1 MQVHRTIC
9 WIRYVLVLS
18 LVSILPNAPVIA
30 ESFIEEVVVTARKR
44 EESALDTPVSVT
56 VLSGEDIDVYNTRG
70 LVQLTARVPGLAI
83 ENGGGGFAGGDMTI
97 RGIGRTALDYGLDSS
112 VTLWIDGMAFSR
124 GHMTSTGLFDATSVE
139 VQKGPQS
146 LYYGKN
152 TIAGVVA
159 IHSVSP
165 VVGEETEGFLRAS
178 YEFETEDPVF
188 EGGVSFPLGDTL
200 AVRLAARYQDMQ
212 GGWLENS
219 ARPLDASVLYP
230 GTNFQT
236 RGAAWEDF
244 PKQEETIARAT
255 IVWEPSDNF
264 DANLK
269 LFRADTKRADTVATI
284 LWSCADGPG
293 ANPFFAVSFVQFADP
308 TQTCPDGSPRL
319 LANAALPPIEVSRAN
334 PFTEDDGGFFY
345 ELEQDLYT
353 LQMNWDLG
361 NYTITSVTGYWDYE
375 SGEQTDYAW
384 TSWATSGLANQ
395 GESGESFTQELRVS
409 SNFDGDINFT
419 VGAFFEDSERAFSA
433 PIQVVT
439 PVVYHIFGAFL
450 PPPLAG
456 DIVPFDGGGLYDG
469 AYLNAH
475 QIWDNDIESLS
486 VFAGIDWQL
495 TEDLELSGGLRYT
508 DEERSA
514 SGGNVFENS
523 GFFGFSPSG
532 VTYNPSTDS
541 DNVSPEATLSYHLN
555 DDVMGFVSY
564 KTGFQA
570 GGISNPG
577 TVPNLSALPVEV
589 QNDVLAFDET
599 EVEGIEVGLK
609 GRFMDG
615 RMRAELGAFF
625 YELEDLQ
632 VGIFNAAT
640 VSVTLQNAAVA
651 HNWGLEANILY
662 YVNERLQ
669 LRFAGQ
675 YNKLEY
681 DEWEDASCHSIDNAI
696 PAALL
701 PTTGPGCHVTTDP
714 LSGASVKIQDLSGV
728 RYGGPSLQLNA
739 GLTYERPLTEGWGLG
754 FSWDTIHHSEGERA
768 LNQPGTEIPSRTV
781 THLALSVY
789 QEEGPWQANLMC
801 SNCFNEI
808 YVSRIGNKP
817 LGKIIPGVAGD
828 LVADLATPRLL
839 TLSITYSL

>member
-30 ESFIEEVVVTARKR
+30 QSFIEEVVVTARKR

-56 VLSGEDIDVYNTRG
+56 VLSGEDIDAYNTRS
-70 LVQLTARVPGLAI
+70 LVQLTTRVPGLAI
-83 ENGGGGFAGGDMTI
+83 SNGGGGSAGGNMTI
-97 RGIGRTALDYGLDSS
+97 RGIGRTAIDYGLDSS

-178 YEFETEDPVF
+178 YEFETQDPVF
-188 EGGVSFPLGDTL
+188 EGGISFPLGDTL

-212 GGWLENS
+212 GGWVENS
-219 ARPLDASVLYP
+219 ARPLDASALYP

-269 LFRADTKRADTVATI
+269 LFHADTKRADTRAVT

-345 ELEQDLYT
+345 ELEQELYT

-375 SGEQTDYAW
+375 SDEQTDYAI
-384 TSWATSGLANQ
+384 TSWATTGLARQ
-395 GESGESFTQELRVS
+395 GESGESFTQELRVA
-409 SNFDGDINFT
+409 SNFDGDFNFT
-419 VGAFFEDSERAFSA
+419 VGAFFEDSERTLTA
-433 PIQVVT
+433 PVQVVT
-439 PVVYHIFGAFL
+439 PAVYQIFGAFL

-456 DIVPFDGGGLYDG
+456 DIVPFDGGGFYDG
-469 AYLNAH
+469 SYLQGH
-475 QIWDNDIESLS
+475 QIWDTTLRASQCLLES
-486 VFAGIDWQL
+486 
-495 TEDLELSGGLRYT
+495 
-508 DEERSA
+508 
-514 SGGNVFENS
+514 
-523 GFFGFSPSG
+523 
-532 VTYNPSTDS
+532 
-541 DNVSPEATLSYHLN
+541 
-555 DDVMGFVSY
+555 
-564 KTGFQA
+564 
-570 GGISNPG
+570 
-577 TVPNLSALPVEV
+577 
-589 QNDVLAFDET
+589 
-599 EVEGIEVGLK
+599 
-609 GRFMDG
+609 
-615 RMRAELGAFF
+615 
-625 YELEDLQ
+625 
-632 VGIFNAAT
+632 
-640 VSVTLQNAAVA
+640 
-651 HNWGLEANILY
+651 
-662 YVNERLQ
+662 
-669 LRFAGQ
+669 
-675 YNKLEY
+675 
-681 DEWEDASCHSIDNAI
+681 
-696 PAALL
+696 
-701 PTTGPGCHVTTDP
+701 
-714 LSGASVKIQDLSGV
+714 
-728 RYGGPSLQLNA
+728 
-739 GLTYERPLTEGWGLG
+739 
-754 FSWDTIHHSEGERA
+754 
-768 LNQPGTEIPSRTV
+768 
-781 THLALSVY
+781 
-789 QEEGPWQANLMC
+789 
-801 SNCFNEI
+801 
-808 YVSRIGNKP
+808 IG
-817 LGKIIPGVAGD
+817 
-828 LVADLATPRLL
+828 
-839 TLSITYSL
+839 S